1 MALRPFV
8 QVDVFTR
15 EPMRGNALAV
25 VLDGRGLS
33 TATMQAFAQW
43 TNLSETTF
51 VVEPSS
57 PSASYALRIFTPR
70 SELPFAGHPS
80 VGTAWALLDAGLVK
94 GTELIQECAA
104 GLLRVSVSGD
114 SSARRVSVQSP
125 QAQRSALAPALIEAL
140 PRALGGASLCGER
153 PIRADV
159 GAQWIL
165 AELQSRSAV
174 RAIAPDRT
182 ALIGLSK
189 QANVVGVAAFSFE
202 PVLPIPLELRA
213 FAPFDGIDED
223 PVTGSAQAA
232 VGDWLL
238 AQGRLDAVG
247 LQYQASQGFAVRRD
261 GRVQVRIDADRRV
274 HIGGE
279 CVALI
284 RGAVA
289 IG

>member
-57 PSASYALRIFTPR
+57 PSASYAVRIFTPR

-80 VGTAWALLDAGLVK
+80 VGTAWALLDAGIVK

-104 GLLRVSVSGD
+104 GLLRVSVSD
-114 SSARRVSVQSP
+114 EPRRVSVQSP
-125 QAQRSALAPALIEAL
+125 QAQRGALAPAIIEAL

-153 PIRADV
+153 PVRSDV
-159 GAQWIL
+159 GARWIL
-165 AELQSRSAV
+165 AELPTRNAV
-174 RAIAPDRT
+174 RAIAPDRA
-182 ALIGLSK
+182 ALIALSK
-189 QANVVGVAAFSFE
+189 QTDVVGVAAFSFE
-202 PVLPIPLELRA
+202 PGLPIPLELRA

-289 IG
+289 ID